1 MMSHQAEMN
10 RDKKKRK
17 KPFSLDEFYLYG
29 DDASKDKIDPIYGAS
44 AMELIKIQA
53 FPHWA
58 LFVYKELM
66 ERAEEGKPAEVLS
79 YEHEDAI
86 IIAPIVDGA
95 TCKGMLIAK
104 EKASSRVLEMSSPCG
119 LTARIKMPVINS
131 KIIAEENCYLD
142 YLG

>member
-29 DDASKDKIDPIYGAS
+29 EDANKDKIDPIYGAS
-44 AMELIKIQA
+44 AVELIKIQA

-66 ERAEEGKPAEVLS
+66 ERAEEGKPAEILS

-86 IIAPIVDGA
+86 IIAPTIDGT

-104 EKASSRVLEMSSPCG
+104 EKASSRVLEMRSPCG
-119 LTARIKMPVINS
+119 SIVRIKMPAINA
-131 KIIAEENCYLD
+131 KVIAEENCYLD
-142 YLG
+142 CLC

>member
-10 RDKKKRK
+10 RDRKKRK

-29 DDASKDKIDPIYGAS
+29 DDINKDRIDPVYGAT
-44 AMELIKIQA
+44 AIELIKIDA

-66 ERAEEGKPAEVLS
+66 ERAEEGKPAEILS
-79 YEHEDAI
+79 FEHEDAI
-86 IIAPIVDGA
+86 IIAPVVDGP

-104 EKASSRVLEMSSPCG
+104 ERASSRVLEMKSPCG
-119 LTARIKMPVINS
+119 STIRIRMPVVNA
-131 KIIAEENCYLD
+131 KVIAEENCYVD
-142 YLG
+142 VI